1 LCLLN
6 IEIDKELNKVVIRKF
21 IRILEAIHTAIQN
34 IKDMEFVSSSLLM
47 VYDASKDSLN
57 EAIIKLI
64 DFENAKQSQE
74 QDKDI
79 LEGIENLSGVLREIY
94 EEI

>member
-1 LCLLN
+1 M
-6 IEIDKELNKVVIRKF
+6 V
-21 IRILEAIHTAIQN
+21 
-34 IKDMEFVSSSLLM
+34 FVSSSLLM

-57 EAIIKLI
+57 EAMIKLI

-79 LEGIENLSGVLREIY
+79 LEGIENLCGVLREIC

>member
-1 LCLLN
+1 MCLLN